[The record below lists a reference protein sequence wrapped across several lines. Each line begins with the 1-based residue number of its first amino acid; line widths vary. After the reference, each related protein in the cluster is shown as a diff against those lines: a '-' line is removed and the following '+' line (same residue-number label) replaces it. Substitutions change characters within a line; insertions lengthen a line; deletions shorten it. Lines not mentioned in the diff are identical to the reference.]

1 MPHVATLRIPAQSS
15 TLTDF
20 PVYVDLST
28 ITGDFWS
35 TVTNGGG
42 DIRCYA
48 SDGTTQLPREVVSCD
63 TSTNTGELHVKITLS
78 SSTWTEIQIHADG
91 SSTEPAV
98 TSTYGRNAVWS
109 DYDFVSHL
117 DGANVGSL
125 SDSTGNGITFSEVG
139 SGTNT
144 YDASAPV
151 GTGVTTDGNS
161 GLKLSAVSGF
171 SADYTFSVWGNITA
185 QEQWAPFFLSSDNG
199 GAEGLRVRNPT
210 TQRFRATAGNS
221 NDDTFGF
228 LSSLNL
234 NNAAHYVYTRDD
246 TGNVSRFYINGT
258 ENDST
263 TDLTGTTDW
272 SDNNGHL
279 FSDKFNRGFTGTFA
293 ELRFRSGVS
302 SADWLAAEYLNQ
314 SNPAGFYVQQNHIA
328 TLTIDGTTPSAT
340 HTDFPKLIRG
350 EDFPAGV
357 WSTATASGGD
367 IRIFLSDGTTEVARE
382 IVSFDNVAEEAEIWA
397 LIPELT
403 AGLSGTNDTV
413 LQIHADGVSSDYA
426 ATDTYGSQ
434 AVWVD
439 YGYVSHDGGITEST
453 GNASAPTLDGTSAAT
468 GKIGDA
474 TEFNGSA
481 DEVRVPFNAAFG
493 NVFASGGTFTAWAR
507 SDSNGVNSDF
517 GRLFQIENSAGQAAP
532 YIGIA
537 GDDSDELQFITRSGG
552 AFANWIGSTN
562 LVSASGFQHLAV
574 SYDGSSNSNN
584 PLMWVNG
591 VSETVTK
598 NVSPGSFMETATND
612 LYIGN
617 RDGGD
622 RGFDGVIDEFRLI
635 DTELSSFWIADEYSD
650 QDGDSDWHNITAV
663 TSGYS
668 ISLDAGTVVLAG
680 QTVDFDYT
688 PNVNS
693 YFIDLEAGTVS
704 LVGDEINLLS
714 QRTIGLEAGEVALD
728 GQAVTLTY
736 NQILNSYTIDLDAG
750 TVTLSGGDIETALA
764 RALIAEA
771 GTLQLGGAEVYLRR
785 QALLELDAGEIEL
798 SGAEIELAKQ
808 VFILLEAGEISLA
821 SAALELQKASLI
833 NLEAGDVV
841 IDGQDI
847 SLSALG
853 NAKVIST
860 LGILHAQNGGGGG
873 TSAEVGSEPPSSPS
887 EGDLWYDTDSGQSY
901 IFVNDGSSS
910 QWAPVN
916 PPLGGSTG
924 QGFAD
929 YNDSATSTTPVSI
942 TADVWEE
949 VPNDGLG
956 AFTNTGFIPATVSS
970 LFSNNKIDVTD
981 LDLGDAIIIRYDF
994 TLTPSINGAFGEL
1007 RLSLGSGL
1015 GSYYLNRPIGTLSN
1029 GSGYDYQVTGEF
1041 YIYMGDAN
1049 TRDTPIG
1056 LEVRCSE
1063 DASLVNAGVVIQVIK
1078 R

>member
-1 MPHVATLRIPAQSS
+1 M
-15 TLTDF
+15 
-20 PVYVDLST
+20 DLSYFRVFADSVL
-28 ITGDFWS
+28 IHEWDAA
-35 TVTNGGG
+35 
-42 DIRCYA
+42 YLP
-48 SDGTTQLPREVVSCD
+48 SDR
-63 TSTNTGELHVKITLS
+63 
-78 SSTWTEIQIHADG
+78 TE
-91 SSTEPAV
+91 
-98 TSTYGRNAVWS
+98 
-109 DYDFVSHL
+109 
-117 DGANVGSL
+117 L
-125 SDSTGNGITFSEVG
+125 SDSTG
-139 SGTNT
+139 
-144 YDASAPV
+144 
-151 GTGVTTDGNS
+151 GNS
-161 GLKLSAVSGF
+161 GTV
-171 SADYTFSVWGNITA
+171 V
-185 QEQWAPFFLSSDNG
+185 G
-199 GAEGLRVRNPT
+199 GAAWRFEAPT
-210 TQRFRATAGNS
+210 ETHVAN
-221 NDDTFGF
+221 
-228 LSSLNL
+228 
-234 NNAAHYVYTRDD
+234 
-246 TGNVSRFYINGT
+246 
-258 ENDST
+258 
-263 TDLTGTTDW
+263 
-272 SDNNGHL
+272 
-279 FSDKFNRGFTGTFA
+279 
-293 ELRFRSGVS
+293 
-302 SADWLAAEYLNQ
+302 
-314 SNPAGFYVQQNHIA
+314 
-328 TLTIDGTTPSAT
+328 LTIDGTTPSAT
-340 HTDFPKLIRG
+340 HTNFPKLIRG
-350 EDFPAGV
+350 QDFPTELWDAV
-357 WSTATASGGD
+357 SPDGGD
-367 IRIFLSDGTTEVARE
+367 IRFFLSDGTTEIPRE
-382 IVSFDNVAEEAEIWA
+382 VVKCEPLTQFYDLEGESGTPSWLTVVLGSFTAASGKLETGNTQETHLATINSVSGADVVCSADVVGVGGNHQIGLIFRHSGPNDFWLYRISTSNSVTQLYKFVSGSATLVSSGLAISSNTTYNLKVITSGNSIQTYLDGVSDISTSDSFNSTATTLGFRGNDDQDTIENIKIFNGTVDLGLSTAEIWA
-397 LIPELT
+397 LIPTLT
-403 AGLSGTNDTV
+403 AGLSGTDDTV
-413 LQIHADGVSSDYA
+413 IQIHADGVSSDYA

-714 QRTIGLEAGEVALD
+714 QRSIGLEAGEVALD

-771 GTLQLGGAEVYLRR
+771 GTVQLGGAEVQLRR

-808 VFILLEAGEISLA
+808 VFI
-821 SAALELQKASLI
+821 
-833 NLEAGDVV
+833 
-841 IDGQDI
+841 
-847 SLSALG
+847 
-853 NAKVIST
+853 
-860 LGILHAQNGGGGG
+860 
-873 TSAEVGSEPPSSPS
+873 
-887 EGDLWYDTDSGQSY
+887 
-901 IFVNDGSSS
+901 
-910 QWAPVN
+910 
-916 PPLGGSTG
+916 
-924 QGFAD
+924 
-929 YNDSATSTTPVSI
+929 
-942 TADVWEE
+942 
-949 VPNDGLG
+949 
-956 AFTNTGFIPATVSS
+956 
-970 LFSNNKIDVTD
+970 
-981 LDLGDAIIIRYDF
+981 
-994 TLTPSINGAFGEL
+994 
-1007 RLSLGSGL
+1007 
-1015 GSYYLNRPIGTLSN
+1015 
-1029 GSGYDYQVTGEF
+1029 
-1041 YIYMGDAN
+1041 
-1049 TRDTPIG
+1049 
-1056 LEVRCSE
+1056 
-1063 DASLVNAGVVIQVIK
+1063 
-1078 R
+1078 